1 MHTTRNLNTTT
12 ISLLVQGSPFSSNAC
27 EQALEFAKA
36 TVRSDYRL
44 YRVFFYKDAVL
55 IANKSHNVPSDER
68 NIQREWIEFASDQS
82 VQLCVCVGACE
93 RRGIHNQQGT
103 DSSEGFEIVGLGQL
117 TEAMFK
123 SDRLV
128 TFQ

>member
-1 MHTTRNLNTTT
+1 LNTTI
-12 ISLLVQGSPFSSNAC
+12 ISILVQGNPFSSNAC

-36 TVRSDYRL
+36 AIRSDHRL

-68 NIQREWIEFASDQS
+68 NIQQAWIEFAAQQNI
-82 VQLCVCVGACE
+82 QLCVCVGACE

-103 DSSEGFEIVGLGQL
+103 DSSDGFEIVGLGQL
-117 TEAMFK
+117 TEAMFE

>member
-1 MHTTRNLNTTT
+1 MNTTT
-12 ISLLVQGSPFSSNAC
+12 ISLLVQGSPFSSHAC

-36 TVRSDYRL
+36 TIRNQHKL

-55 IANKSHNVPSDER
+55 IANRSHKVPSDES
-68 NIQREWIEFASDQS
+68 NIQHEWIEFASQQNI
-82 VQLCVCVGACE
+82 QLCVCVGACE
-93 RRGIHNQQGT
+93 RRGVNNQQGT
-103 DSSEGFEIVGLGQL
+103 DSREGFEIVGLGQL
-117 TEAMFK
+117 TEAMFE

>member
-1 MHTTRNLNTTT
+1 MTTIT

-27 EQALEFAKA
+27 DQALEFAKA
-36 TVRSDYRL
+36 AIRNQHRL

-55 IANKSHNVPSDER
+55 IANRSHKVPSDER
-68 NIQREWIEFASDQS
+68 NIQHEWIEFAAQQS
-82 VQLCVCVGACE
+82 VQLCVCVGACD
-93 RRGIHNQQGT
+93 RRGLHIQKGV
-103 DSSEGFEIVGLGQL
+103 DSSNSFEIVGLGQL
-117 TEAMFK
+117 TEAMFE

>member
-1 MHTTRNLNTTT
+1 MTTTT
-12 ISLLVQGSPFSSNAC
+12 ISLLVQGNPFSSHAC

-36 TVRSDYRL
+36 IIRNQYRL

-55 IANKSHNVPSDER
+55 IANRSLKVPSDER
-68 NIQREWIEFASDQS
+68 NIQHEWIEFASQQS
-82 VQLCVCVGACE
+82 IQLCVCVGACE
-93 RRGIHNQQGT
+93 RRGIHYKLDA
-103 DSSEGFEIVGLGQL
+103 DSSHSFEIVGLGQL
-117 TEAMFK
+117 TEAMFE

>member
-1 MHTTRNLNTTT
+1 MTTTT
-12 ISLLVQGSPFSSNAC
+12 ISLLVQGNPFSSNAC

-36 TVRSDYRL
+36 TIRNQHRL

-55 IANKSHNVPSDER
+55 IANGSLKVPSDER
-68 NIQREWIEFASDQS
+68 NIQHEWTEFASQQS
-82 VQLCVCVGACE
+82 IQLCVCVGACE
-93 RRGIHNQQGT
+93 RRGIHYQQDT
-103 DSSEGFEIVGLGQL
+103 DSRNSFEIVGLGQL
-117 TEAMFK
+117 TEAMFE